1 MKNVLTKDKLLE
13 LKYTN
18 TELENYLSFLK
29 DVGFVKEFK
38 IIYRPCMDVY
48 WIIVDGYEGYIYNKN
63 NIRKTLIEFFKMVK
77 FMKKS
82 NELMLKEVG
91 K

>member
-1 MKNVLTKDKLLE
+1 MKKVLTNDKLLE
-13 LKYTN
+13 LKYTY

-48 WIIVDGYEGYIYNKN
+48 WIIVDDYEGYLFNKDDV
-63 NIRKTLIEFFKMVK
+63 RKSLIEFFKMVK
-77 FMKKS
+77 SMKKL
-82 NELMLKEVG
+82 NELMLKEV